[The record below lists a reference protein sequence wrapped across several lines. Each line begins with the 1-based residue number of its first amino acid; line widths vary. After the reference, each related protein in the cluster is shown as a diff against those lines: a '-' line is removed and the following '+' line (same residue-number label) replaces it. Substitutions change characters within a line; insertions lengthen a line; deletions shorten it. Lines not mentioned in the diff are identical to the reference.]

1 MRPAAKSIKSTIPRN
16 ISNITKIVSTSNP
29 HTTRSNMSL
38 FGPRFY
44 SAPEPNFSGLFRL
57 IDDFDKYSSQNGP
70 EGSASRHGRH
80 HIPTFT
86 PKFDLRETDA
96 AYELHG
102 ELPGI
107 EKQNVHI
114 EFTDPQ
120 TIVIRGKVERT
131 HTEGNPPAGLLE
143 GNNNN
148 MSGAITES
156 GEKNGSTDI
165 EARRNSHQPTV
176 EDEPEPGS
184 PGSSAQPTPATT
196 VAQTVKS
203 EQQQPQKPS
212 GPKTKYWVSER
223 SIGEFSR
230 TFNFPTRVETDE
242 VKASLDNGVLAVT
255 VPKAKKHE
263 SRRITII

>member
-1 MRPAAKSIKSTIPRN
+1 
-16 ISNITKIVSTSNP
+16 
-29 HTTRSNMSL
+29 MSL

-70 EGSASRHGRH
+70 EGASSRLGRH
-80 HIPTFT
+80 SIPTFT
-86 PKFDLRETDA
+86 PKFDLKETES

-107 EKQNVHI
+107 EKKNVHI

-131 HTEGNPPAGLLE
+131 HTEGTPPAGLLE
-143 GNNNN
+143 GNN
-148 MSGAITES
+148 MSGAITEG
-156 GEKNGSTDI
+156 GEKNGASDI

-176 EDEPEPGS
+176 EDDPEAEGS
-184 PGSSAQPTPATT
+184 TGAQPTPATT
-196 VAQTVKS
+196 VAETVKS
-203 EQQQPQKPS
+203 EHQQPQKPS
-212 GPKTKYWVSER
+212 APKAKYWVSER

-230 TFNFPTRVETDE
+230 SFNFPTRVETDE
-242 VKASLDNGVLAVT
+242 VKASLDNGVLALT

-263 SRRITII
+263 SRRITIN

>member
-1 MRPAAKSIKSTIPRN
+1 
-16 ISNITKIVSTSNP
+16 
-29 HTTRSNMSL
+29 MSL

-70 EGSASRHGRH
+70 EGAASRLGRH
-80 HIPTFT
+80 HVPTFT
-86 PKFDLRETDA
+86 PKFDLKETDS

-107 EKQNVHI
+107 EKKNVHI

-120 TIVIRGKVERT
+120 TVVIRGKVERS

-143 GNNNN
+143 GDNS
-148 MSGAITES
+148 MTGAITED
-156 GEKNGSTDI
+156 GEKDG

-176 EDEPEPGS
+176 EDEPESGS
-184 PGSSAQPTPATT
+184 TDTQSTT
-196 VAQTVKS
+196 VSKTGKS
-203 EQQQPQKPS
+203 EQQQQKP
-212 GPKTKYWVSER
+212 KAKYWVSER

-230 TFNFPTRVETDE
+230 TFNFPTRVETEE
-242 VKASLDNGVLAVT
+242 VQASLNNGVLTVN

-263 SRRITII
+263 SRRIAIN

>member
-1 MRPAAKSIKSTIPRN
+1 
-16 ISNITKIVSTSNP
+16 
-29 HTTRSNMSL
+29 MSL

-70 EGSASRHGRH
+70 EGANMAGRLGRH

-86 PKFDLRETDA
+86 PKFDLKETDS

-107 EKQNVHI
+107 EKKNVHI

-120 TIVIRGKVERT
+120 TVVIRGKVERT
-131 HTEGNPPAGLLE
+131 HTEGNLPAGLLE
-143 GNNNN
+143 GNN
-148 MSGAITES
+148 MSGAITEG
-156 GEKNGSTDI
+156 GEKNG

-176 EDEPEPGS
+176 EDDPEADSTG
-184 PGSSAQPTPATT
+184 AQSTPATT
-196 VAQTVKS
+196 VAETVKS
-203 EQQQPQKPS
+203 EQQQKPAA
-212 GPKTKYWVSER
+212 PKAKYWVSER

-230 TFNFPTRVETDE
+230 TFNFPSRVETDE
-242 VKASLDNGVLAVT
+242 VQASLNNGVLAVT

-263 SRRITII
+263 SRRIAIN

>member
-1 MRPAAKSIKSTIPRN
+1 
-16 ISNITKIVSTSNP
+16 
-29 HTTRSNMSL
+29 MSL

-70 EGSASRHGRH
+70 EGAVGRLGRH

-86 PKFDLRETDA
+86 PKFDLKETES

-107 EKQNVHI
+107 EKKNVHI

-120 TIVIRGKVERT
+120 TVVIRGKVERT

-143 GNNNN
+143 GNS
-148 MSGAITES
+148 MSGAITEG
-156 GEKNGSTDI
+156 GEKDV

-176 EDEPEPGS
+176 EDDPEADSTGAHS
-184 PGSSAQPTPATT
+184 TPATT
-196 VAQTVKS
+196 VAETVKS
-203 EQQQPQKPS
+203 EHQQPQKPAA
-212 GPKTKYWVSER
+212 PKAKYWVSER

-242 VKASLDNGVLAVT
+242 VQASLNNGVLAVT

-263 SRRITII
+263 SRRIAIN

>member
-1 MRPAAKSIKSTIPRN
+1 MEASHIYLTIEEVAFEPHSNHMRPAAKSIKSTIPRN

-131 HTEGNPPAGLLE
+131 HTEGNPPPAC
-143 GNNNN
+143 
-148 MSGAITES
+148 SR
-156 GEKNGSTDI
+156 
-165 EARRNSHQPTV
+165 ARRNSHQPTV

>member
-1 MRPAAKSIKSTIPRN
+1 
-16 ISNITKIVSTSNP
+16 
-29 HTTRSNMSL
+29 MSL

-57 IDDFDKYSSQNGP
+57 IDDFDKYSTQNGP
-70 EGSASRHGRH
+70 EGAASRLGRH

-86 PKFDLRETDA
+86 PKFDLKETDS

-107 EKQNVHI
+107 EKKNVHI

-143 GNNNN
+143 GDSSN
-148 MSGAITES
+148 MTGAITEG
-156 GEKNGSTDI
+156 GERNG

-176 EDEPEPGS
+176 EDEPEDGS
-184 PGSSAQPTPATT
+184 TGAQSTT
-196 VAQTVKS
+196 VAEVAKS
-203 EQQQPQKPS
+203 EQQKPAA
-212 GPKTKYWVSER
+212 PKAKYWVSER

-230 TFNFPTRVETDE
+230 TFNFPTRVETEE
-242 VKASLDNGVLAVT
+242 VQASLNNGVLAIN

-263 SRRITII
+263 SRRIAIN